1 MNNPL
6 KIGTI
11 AYAAHTGL
19 GILAKQFYDNNVI
32 TDVVIVS
39 HTSQGVKPGFY
50 PENTYIIDCRF
61 NQPTQVKINPD
72 HDPFI
77 QNHGKYILNYLE
89 NLDILFLF
97 ETSFFSNIWYI
108 LKHMKNRPKIVMM
121 PMYESTCYQWNDT
134 LQIYPDLLICPSAL
148 DYNFYKHLGWF
159 NKDGRDIK
167 SCQINVPV
175 SVDWKER
182 SVAKTFVHNAGN
194 GSYADRNGTISLIKA
209 IPLIKSPI
217 KMRINSQINTLPEIK
232 DSRVEVNTGTIDYS
246 KLWSEGDVFVYPER
260 FNALSLPLN
269 EARAAGMYIIAGDR
283 FPINKWIPKEGL
295 IPVRD
300 YNNINAGIHNIA
312 SANYN
317 ISCIAKK
324 IDETYNKDISNYSRD
339 GYKWSIGNSWNTLK
353 PQYTGVLEGLLN
365 E

>member
-61 NQPTQVKINPD
+61 DQPTQVKINPD

-108 LKHMKNRPKIVMM
+108 LKYMKNRPKIVMM

-194 GSYADRNGTISLIKA
+194 GSYADRNGTI
-209 IPLIKSPI
+209 
-217 KMRINSQINTLPEIK
+217 
-232 DSRVEVNTGTIDYS
+232 DYS

-300 YNNINAGIHNIA
+300 YNNINAGVHNIA

-353 PQYTGVLEGLLN
+353 PQYTDVLEGLLN